1 MTHIK
6 NAVEYLKGTDKISR
20 PINATYLNGKVGTD
34 YASMDDLKTGDYSG
48 YLYQD
53 SNSVYHIKFKSGSYI
68 IDAPKITM
76 SDGTTK
82 ENTILTTNNISET
95 GLFVPMSG
103 TINTPMTGGIW
114 MKGAFDIVSG
124 PSGMTPAN
132 GGTSSTRTK
141 YADNYWGE
149 KGLAYHYYSTDST
162 YGKSGSAYNYGMIY
176 KPLGSSG
183 ASGYYTGIDVYMPEG
198 LTVALYKKGASAT
211 GGWNDGSYNSSYL
224 QYANIQPD
232 GDLTYYDGTTK
243 HIANIKNI
251 HETIIKLDDN
261 GSKSTGVWLAKS
273 DEVTS
278 LVDGQLFLYK
288 VAVAGG
294 ESATTLK
301 INSLTA
307 YPVYCSLN
315 SQNNSNFY
323 TNTYLLLAYEAKYGT
338 SSTPHFRVVNLA
350 AGSWALN
357 NIGINFYSNYYITN
371 MFATKTSKS
380 FSSPSAG
387 YDTYTDI
394 TITGGSTGKGTWHAT
409 ASVSGIN
416 TSASYATYWT
426 CSCTVMNTTTIR
438 VWYHTVTKYS
448 GTANVYVEVIAFK
461 YF

>member
-1 MTHIK
+1 MEHIR

-68 IDAPKITM
+68 IDSPKITM

-132 GGTSSTRTK
+132 GGTSSTSTK

-149 KGLAYHYYSTDST
+149 KGLAYHYYGKDSSYGVSDDT
-162 YGKSGSAYNYGMIY
+162 YGCYAMIY
-176 KPLGSSG
+176 KPLGASG
-183 ASGYYTGIDVYMPEG
+183 ASGYYTGYDSIMPGG
-198 LTVALYKKGASAT
+198 LTVANYT
-211 GGWNDGSYNSSYL
+211 RGWNNSVYEHTDMSYT
-224 QYANIQPD
+224 NI
-232 GDLTYYDGTTK
+232 GCNGNLTYYDGTTN
-243 HIANIKNI
+243 HIVNIKNI

-273 DEVTS
+273 NEVTS

-288 VAVAGG
+288 VTVAGG
-294 ESATTLK
+294 SSTTTLK

-307 YPVYCSLN
+307 YPVYCNTN

-357 NIGINFYSNYYITN
+357 NTGINFYGSYYITN

-394 TITGGSTGKGTWHAT
+394 TITGASTGNGTWHAT

-426 CSCTVMNTTTIR
+426 CSCTVMNSTTIR

-461 YF
+461 YY